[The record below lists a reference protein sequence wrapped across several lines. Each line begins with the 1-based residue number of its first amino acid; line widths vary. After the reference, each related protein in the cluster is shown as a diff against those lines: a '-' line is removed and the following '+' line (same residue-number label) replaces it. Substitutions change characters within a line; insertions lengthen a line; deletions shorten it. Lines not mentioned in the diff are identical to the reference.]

1 MPFEPKTSFPG
12 LLADS
17 AARRAQDLAA
27 RYPLSADPTV
37 IAEMGW
43 NAVLVPEDQ
52 GGVGG
57 AFADLASIVEALATQ
72 AVDLPVITRCGV
84 LPAMLGAI
92 DDGGRAERGFADR
105 GHADRARVRA
115 LLEGCAEGTVVLELG
130 GPLSAS
136 DPVAPLAIRKAET
149 SGGARRV
156 TGKTVAMPLGEDC
169 THVLLVC
176 AQADGGAPVLA
187 CVAADRMRAQAAF
200 FQTMD
205 EVRVCVCDLH
215 DLALA
220 DVDIVASG
228 ADAQRALDAG
238 WRVAVAATA
247 TDTVCA
253 MGSVLG
259 RTIAYLLERQQF
271 GQPLA
276 QFQALRHDVARLYVT
291 YEIARSLLQATLRE
305 IDGGEAA
312 EASVDAGPGPG
323 SASGPESG
331 SGLRSGSGPGRAP
344 SGAPSPMQR
353 KAGAFDLLGLYTSD
367 EAVGFAETV
376 IQLHGGMGMT
386 REMPAAR
393 LATRLLA
400 NAMRFGDTLSHRQS
414 LNRLRTRAAT

>member
-17 AARRAQDLAA
+17 AARLAQDLAA
-27 RYPLSADPTV
+27 EYPKGADPGV

-43 NAVLVPEDQ
+43 NAVLIPEEQ

-57 AFADLASIVEALATQ
+57 EFADLASIVEALATQ

-84 LPAMLGAI
+84 LPAMLNALVE
-92 DDGGRAERGFADR
+92 RAVSNNTIGDTAQGVSSFADPTL
-105 GHADRARVRA
+105 ANCARAQA
-115 LLEGCAEGTVVLELG
+115 LLTGCAEGAVVLELG
-130 GPLSAS
+130 GPLSAG
-136 DPVAPLAIRKAET
+136 DPVAPLAIRGTGDE
-149 SGGARRV
+149 RRV
-156 TGKTVAMPLGEDC
+156 TGKTAAMSLSEDC

-176 AQADGGAPVLA
+176 TQADGGAPVLA
-187 CVAADRMRAQAAF
+187 CVDADRLRAHAEF

-205 EVRVCVCDLH
+205 ETRVCVCH
-215 DLALA
+215 VHGLALV
-220 DVDIVASG
+220 DDDIVASG
-228 ADAQRALDAG
+228 ADAERALDAG

-247 TDTVCA
+247 IDTVCA
-253 MGSVLG
+253 MGSVLE
-259 RTIAYLLERQQF
+259 RTITYLLERVQF

-291 YEIARSLLQATLRE
+291 YEISRSLLQATLRE
-305 IDGGEAA
+305 MEKGHTA
-312 EASVDAGPGPG
+312 E
-323 SASGPESG
+323 
-331 SGLRSGSGPGRAP
+331 
-344 SGAPSPMQR
+344 
-353 KAGAFDLLGLYTSD
+353 AFDLLGLYTSE
-367 EAVGFAETV
+367 EAVTYAETV

-414 LNRLRTRAAT
+414 LNRLRTRTTA

>member
-17 AARRAQDLAA
+17 AARLAQDLAA
-27 RYPLSADPTV
+27 EYPRSADPTL

-43 NAVLVPEDQ
+43 NAVLIPEAQ

-57 AFADLASIVEALATQ
+57 EFADLASIIEALATR

-84 LPAMLGAI
+84 LPAMLGAL
-92 DDGGRAERGFADR
+92 
-105 GHADRARVRA
+105 ADRAAADNRHADGARPDGLRADGLHADGARAQA
-115 LLEGCAEGTVVLELG
+115 LLTGCAEGTVVLELG
-130 GPLSAS
+130 GPLCAG
-136 DPVAPLAIRKAET
+136 DPVAPMAIQ
-149 SGGARRV
+149 GAGRNLRI
-156 TGKTVAMPLGEDC
+156 TGKTVEMPLSDDC

-176 AQADGGAPVLA
+176 REVDGAPVLA
-187 CVAADRMRAQAAF
+187 CVAADRLRAQAGF
-200 FQTMD
+200 FHTMD
-205 EVRVCVCDLH
+205 EVRVCVCDVR
-215 DLALA
+215 DLALTDA
-220 DVDIVASG
+220 DIVASG
-228 ADAQRALDAG
+228 ADARRAIDAG

-253 MGSVLG
+253 MGGVLE
-259 RTIAYLLERQQF
+259 RTITYLLERVQF

-291 YEIARSLLQATLRE
+291 YEISRSLLQATLRE
-305 IDGGEAA
+305 IETGDAA
-312 EASVDAGPGPG
+312 EAGAG
-323 SASGPESG
+323 SESESESESESG
-331 SGLRSGSGPGRAP
+331 SGSGS
-344 SGAPSPMQR
+344 STAPSPAQR
-353 KAGAFDLLGLYTSD
+353 GAEAFDLLGLYTSE
-367 EAVGFAETV
+367 EAVSYAETV

-414 LNRLRTRAAT
+414 LNRLRTRTTA